1 MNKRA
6 FCAVLLMLL
15 NLIWTPETSGQTSDD
30 LPVLYI
36 GGRWTVW
43 RFDPNTMTSE
53 VIYSLQDQPLVSIEV
68 LSPIEQQALVD
79 LNLWYPVDFL
89 ASQIGGIWTLS
100 GERLLIQVEYFQ
112 CNDMATGSDQCA
124 GYSELLLISGTTVRP
139 LIQIDYHYPPA
150 SEALTCWRGDPHLNT
165 VIPNP
170 TQDQAVLVLTK
181 GHSNCELTNSWA
193 IQLDFSQSTP
203 VVLDEW
209 PYSYQFSWS
218 PDGEKLAYFDLSGCV
233 GVAIT
238 EECQGDLRIRE
249 NGSISSIATIPEAP
263 AGPDESYYSPHTYRY
278 TLLWQNASTLIFE
291 QRIAGGFHRAEA
303 LVWYDLVTDSMTY
316 HPLQELPRIHIST
329 LGLGGN
335 FVGTIRNSYPEEP
348 IQVILSGDPS
358 LTVLKTL
365 EGYRILTTV
374 DDTYLIME
382 EDSKYTTTFAE
393 TGIFILMPDFQIVKV
408 LLPPE
413 ILEDP
418 NNWVYLIAG

>member
-15 NLIWTPETSGQTSDD
+15 NLIWTPETSGQTSDA

-43 RFDPNTMTSE
+43 RFDPHTMTSE

-89 ASQIGGIWTLS
+89 ASQIGGIWILS

-170 TQDQAVLVLTK
+170 THDLAVLLLTK
-181 GHSNCELTNSWA
+181 GHFQCDLTNSWA
-193 IQLDFSQSTP
+193 ILLDFSLPTS
-203 VVLDEW
+203 VVLAEW
-209 PYSYQFSWS
+209 PYSHQFSWS

-233 GVAIT
+233 GVEII
-238 EECQGDLRIRE
+238 EECQADLRFRE
-249 NGSISSIATIPEAP
+249 NSSIYSIATVPEVP
-263 AGPDESYYSPHTYRY
+263 PGPDDTYYSPNAYQY
-278 TLLWQNASTLIFE
+278 SLLWKDSNTLIFE

-335 FVGTIRNSYPEEP
+335 FVGTIRNSYTEEP

-365 EGYRILTTV
+365 EGYRILGSV
-374 DDTYLIME
+374 EGKYLLME
-382 EDSKYTTTFAE
+382 EESNYAASFAE
-393 TGIFILMPDFQIVKV
+393 NGIYILMPDFQIVKL